1 MKVTYS
7 PEDGDEVV
15 FDYNPNKLMSAE
27 REAAEKRT
35 GKTFTDFAQ
44 GVLAGDSTCRRV
56 LLFILRKRTDPT
68 LNYADVDFAWDE
80 LKVEMTKGEI
90 QIAAEKLR
98 EKPGNEEIVEN
109 LLVQLVDA
117 PDDPDGRGKAKL
129 PFAV

>member
-7 PEDGDEVV
+7 PEGGDEVV

-27 REAAEKRT
+27 REVAEKRT

-44 GVLAGDSTCRRV
+44 GVLVGDSACRRA
-56 LLFILRKRTDPT
+56 LLHILLKRTDPT

-80 LKVEMTKGEI
+80 FKVEMTKGEI
-90 QIAAEKLR
+90 QLAAEKLR
-98 EKPGNEEIVEN
+98 EKPGNEEIVES
-109 LLVQLVDA
+109 LLAQLDDA
-117 PDDPDGRGKAKL
+117 PDDLGKARL